1 MEINITGHELHSV
14 VLIIVPYV
22 WKILLIKRK
31 EKAKPSVNRPILLF
45 NFEFK

>member
-22 WKILLIKRK
+22 WKILSIKRK
-31 EKAKPSVNRPILLF
+31 EKAKPVNRPILLF